1 MKSILLLAF
10 LMILCSQKPVEPE
23 NREPRNGTFE
33 AKSQSYYDSENYWG
47 YVKIKIQEGKIV
59 EVKFKI
65 RDSTLHE
72 SFDAKY
78 EAHFAGDELYI
89 QQSRNDWKG
98 VQHYPQ
104 ELVTKQDI
112 KDVDAVSG
120 ATWSYNFFKSC
131 VEKALKDT
139 VGN

>member
-1 MKSILLLAF
+1 MRSLILFAAF
-10 LMILCSQKPVEPE
+10 VILCSQKPIEPE
-23 NREPRNGTFE
+23 KQKLNGTFE
-33 AKSQSYYDSENYWG
+33 AKSQSFYDSENYWG
-47 YVKIKIQEGKIV
+47 YVKLQVQEGQIV
-59 EVKFKI
+59 DVKFSI
-65 RDSTLHE
+65 RDSALHE
-72 SFDAKY
+72 PFDAKY
-78 EAHFAGDELYI
+78 EAHFVGNELYI

-104 ELVTKQDI
+104 ELVKKQDI

-139 VGN
+139 VAN